1 VRGALARLE
10 RAQVLTPGDLLE
22 NVDDLARAPISRYP
36 LAHLSHLTCA
46 LRANV
51 AVPDAY
57 YVALASSLDAGLV
70 TLDEGLATACR
81 ASDLCAVA
89 ML

>member
-1 VRGALARLE
+1 
-10 RAQVLTPGDLLE
+10 VLTPGDLLE

-36 LAHLSHLTCA
+36 LAHLSQLACA

-51 AVPDAY
+51 AVADAY
-57 YVALASSLDAGLV
+57 YVALASSLDAELV
-70 TLDEGLATACR
+70 TLDERLAAACR
-81 ASDLCAVA
+81 TSDLCAVA